1 MAETSETAPPEKR
14 RRAPTKR
21 VKDRPLTEADWV
33 EAAIDILVDEN
44 VRGIQLHKLCD
55 RLGVTKG
62 SFYWHFK
69 KRSDLL
75 AAMLNTWRSRMTL
88 NVIRSVT
95 RAGPGGMERLRHLLA
110 LPRRPKSQAFAAIE
124 TSIRDWARRVEMP
137 RKAIWEVDQIRMSF
151 FEQIFR
157 DHGFDETEARKRSY
171 IAYCAMMGDSVLHKT
186 LGDQVAEQDY
196 IDKVMELL
204 TAPAAA
210 TPDGA
215 TSSLSQP

>member
-95 RAGPGGMERLRHLLA
+95 RAGPGGMERLRHR
-110 LPRRPKSQAFAAIE
+110 LPCPAARNPRPSPRSRPASATGRGGWKC
-124 TSIRDWARRVEMP
+124 RARRSG
-137 RKAIWEVDQIRMSF
+137 RW
-151 FEQIFR
+151 
-157 DHGFDETEARKRSY
+157 TRS
-171 IAYCAMMGDSVLHKT
+171 A
-186 LGDQVAEQDY
+186 
-196 IDKVMELL
+196 
-204 TAPAAA
+204 
-210 TPDGA
+210 
-215 TSSLSQP
+215 